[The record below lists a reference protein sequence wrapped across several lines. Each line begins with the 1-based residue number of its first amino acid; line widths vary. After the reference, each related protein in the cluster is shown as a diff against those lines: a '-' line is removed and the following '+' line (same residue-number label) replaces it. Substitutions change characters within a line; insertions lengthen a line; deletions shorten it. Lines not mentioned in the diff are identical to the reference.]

1 MPIPSSTAK
10 EFGDPL
16 TQPGILQPNTS
27 ISIDAYGVAQG
38 QCTWALDSTNSNLA
52 AAIAYF
58 TAGQDWPDNL
68 GFTMKS
74 YKYSL
79 ASSKGGITMMTVDY
93 MGIQRTAGYSDCQIT
108 GVANTTAQPIETHP
122 NFTKVTD
129 NTIGKDSPTQILAGY
144 YTPDLS
150 HLTTDNCPLFAEVK
164 TNEGKSYTPHPQYKF
179 IGFGTNGAGDANIK
193 AGIRQFLRPMWNV
206 RGVVFFDSA
215 NGARATKMTNAVG
228 RTIKGF
234 GDLNKLITPDAIL
247 GYVEPA
253 MCLLTNASVEC
264 IGRPSNYAALKV
276 SYDIMVGG
284 EIGWDEDIYG
294 KAQESI
300 FA

>member
-1 MPIPSSTAK
+1 MPIPSSTSI
-10 EFGDPL
+10 EFGDAL
-16 TQPGILQPNTS
+16 TQPGILQPNTT
-27 ISIDAYGVAQG
+27 IHIDAYGVAQG
-38 QCTWALDSTNSNLA
+38 QATFALDSANVNIQG
-52 AAIAYF
+52 AIAYY
-58 TAGQDWPDNL
+58 TAGADWPDSL
-68 GFTMKS
+68 GFNMKS

-79 ASSKGGITMMTVDY
+79 SSSKGGITMITVDY
-93 MGIQRTAGYSDCQIT
+93 MGIQRGTGYSDCQIT

-129 NTIGKDSPTQILAGY
+129 STIGNGSLTQILAGY
-144 YTPDLS
+144 YTKDKA
-150 HLTTDNCPLFAEVK
+150 HLTTANCPLFAEVK
-164 TNEGKSYTPHPQYKF
+164 DNEGKSYTPHAQYKF
-179 IGFGTNGAGDANIK
+179 IGFGTNGAGDVNIK

-206 RGVVFFDSA
+206 RGVVFFDSE

-234 GDLNKLITPDAIL
+234 GDLNKLITPDEIL
-247 GYVEPA
+247 GYVEPQ

-276 SYDIMVGG
+276 TYDIMVGG